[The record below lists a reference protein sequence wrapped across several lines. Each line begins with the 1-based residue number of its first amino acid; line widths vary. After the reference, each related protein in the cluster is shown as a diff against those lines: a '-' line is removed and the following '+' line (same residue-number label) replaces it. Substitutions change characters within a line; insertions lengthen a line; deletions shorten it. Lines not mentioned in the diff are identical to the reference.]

1 MYLHIG
7 EGLLV
12 KKSEVIAI
20 LDARQI
26 MDAENSQVFF
36 DTFSG
41 DHSLH
46 ENNIKSFVMVDAPKG
61 QTKSNRRRLQKKEQ
75 KRDHQKSKPLI
86 LVSAIA
92 STTLQKRFHSKN
104 EEMMDIELRE
114 THGKQTKQL

>member
-20 LDARQI
+20 LDARHI
-26 MDAENSQVFF
+26 LAAENSQAFF

-41 DHSLH
+41 DYSLQ
-46 ENNIKSFVMVDAPKG
+46 ENHVKSFVMVDAPKSLHE
-61 QTKSNRRRLQKKEQ
+61 KSRRRLHRRGKTNG
-75 KRDHQKSKPLI
+75 KPLI

-92 STTLQKRFHSKN
+92 STTLQKRFHGKN

-114 THGKQTKQL
+114 THGKSTKQL